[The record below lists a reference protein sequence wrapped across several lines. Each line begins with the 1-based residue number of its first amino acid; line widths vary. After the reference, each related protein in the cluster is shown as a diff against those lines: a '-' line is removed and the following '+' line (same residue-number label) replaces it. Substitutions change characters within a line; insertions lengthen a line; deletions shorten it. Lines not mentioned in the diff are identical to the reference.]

1 MQLPPSGP
9 FQKLPHCFEGFV
21 AISKLD
27 ISFGKPVDQL
37 QPEIPVHILII
48 NENRPAP
55 DISHPPQL
63 TKIIPANNKM
73 AEI

>member
-1 MQLPPSGP
+1 MQLPPSGS

-21 AISKLD
+21 AIGKLR
-27 ISFGKPVDQL
+27 IPVGKPVDQL

-55 DISHPPQL
+55 DISHPSQL
-63 TKIIPANNKM
+63 TEIIKSNNKM